1 MYLIN
6 NSKIPEQC
14 NRIKKL
20 FNQCESIPEKNS
32 DEIIKLSESL
42 ISEINSSKF
51 QYKVILLLFV

>member
-1 MYLIN
+1 MYLVN

-20 FNQCESIPEKNS
+20 FNPSESIAEKNS
-32 DEIIKLSESL
+32 DEIIKLSKSL

-51 QYKVILLLFV
+51 QYNVIV